1 LTPETSIHFSADS
14 LVALNVCLAIIMLG
28 VSLEIKLVHF
38 KELFHQKKAV
48 FTGLF
53 SQLVLLPF
61 LTLLLVMVLPI
72 PKGFALGMILVAA
85 CPGGNVSNFFTSLAQ
100 GNVALSVALTAAS
113 SLLAFVLT
121 PLNFF
126 IWASLAGLSSEVK
139 ELHIDFLSL
148 VINMSLILLLP
159 LVVGMWLADRFARL
173 AEKMGKPIRVISILF
188 LAGFVAVALINNRL
202 AFLNHFFDVFWIVL
216 LHNGLALVG
225 SYYFSVALKNT
236 EATHRTVAIETA
248 IQNSGLGLILI
259 FTFFDGNASM
269 ALIAAWWG
277 VWHLIS
283 GFTFSYY
290 MRGRALVSVGRP

>member
-1 LTPETSIHFSADS
+1 MTPETPIHFSANS
-14 LVALNVCLAIIMLG
+14 LVVLNVCLAIIMFG
-28 VSLEIKLVHF
+28 VSLEIKLIHF
-38 KELFHQKKAV
+38 KELLHQKKAV
-48 FTGLF
+48 LTGLF

-61 LTLLLVMVLPI
+61 LTLLLVIVLPI

-113 SLLAFVLT
+113 SLLAFALT

-139 ELHIDFLSL
+139 ELHINFSSL

-159 LVVGMWLADRFARL
+159 LVAGMWVADRFTKT
-173 AEKMGKPIRVISILF
+173 AERIGKPIRMISILF
-188 LAGFVAVALINNRL
+188 LAGFIGVALMNNRL

-216 LHNGLALVG
+216 LHNGLALFG
-225 SYYFSVALKNT
+225 TYYFSVSLKNS

-269 ALIAAWWG
+269 ALVAAWWG
-277 VWHLIS
+277 VWHLVS
-283 GFTFSYY
+283 GFAFSWY
-290 MRGRALVSVGRP
+290 MRSRSLVSA

>member
-1 LTPETSIHFSADS
+1 MTPETPIHFSADS
-14 LVALNVCLAIIMLG
+14 LVALNVCLAIIMFG
-28 VSLEIKLVHF
+28 VSLEIKLAHF
-38 KELFHQKKAV
+38 KELLHQKKAV
-48 FTGLF
+48 LTGLF

-61 LTLLLVMVLPI
+61 LTLLLVIVLPI

-139 ELHIDFLSL
+139 ELHIDFSSL

-159 LVVGMWLADRFARL
+159 LVAGMWVADRFAGM
-173 AEKMGKPIRVISILF
+173 AEKIGKPIRLISILF
-188 LAGFVAVALINNRL
+188 LTGFIAVALMNNRL
-202 AFLNHFFDVFWIVL
+202 AFFNHFLDVFWIVL
-216 LHNGLALVG
+216 LHNGLALIA
-225 SYYFSVALKNT
+225 SYYFSVSLKNS

-283 GFTFSYY
+283 GFAFSYY
-290 MRGRALVSVGRP
+290 MRKRTLLPNGK